1 MNGLFF
7 EYMNERDCK
16 RHNIPIT
23 RETTRDFTKD
33 LEEFAELLS
42 KLSKTQKASVVMC
55 MEHLQPGS
63 FTEENDLEIKINR
76 RKITLNQYIEKHFPD
91 ADAAEAKKLYKELKM
106 GRGCFY
112 V

>member
-1 MNGLFF
+1 M
-7 EYMNERDCK
+7 K
-16 RHNIPIT
+16 
-23 RETTRDFTKD
+23 RDFTKD